1 MERKGCDLRSE
12 EQKARVQKTRVKKYN
27 CIRRKGMKSC
37 GLFAS
42 GADNSGDGSKQ
53 KSSELV
59 AQSRIKRKR
68 DVLLFLESF
77 SRWPNIHYQPAYSIY
92 VEPDFNQTVTPFL
105 KSALE
110 SFYLLEQKSSL
121 GYTAKRIAG
130 HARSYIL
137 GIGEMDQLEL

>member
-68 DVLLFLESF
+68 DESF

>member
-1 MERKGCDLRSE
+1 MGNMERKGCDLRSE
-12 EQKARVQKTRVKKYN
+12 EQKTRVQKTRVKKYN
-27 CIRRKGMKSC
+27 CSRRKGMKSC

-68 DVLLFLESF
+68 DESF
-77 SRWPNIHYQPAYSIY
+77 SRWPDIHDQPADSIY
-92 VEPDFNQTVTPFL
+92 VEPDFNQTVTSFL

-137 GIGEMDQLEL
+137 VIGEMDQLKL